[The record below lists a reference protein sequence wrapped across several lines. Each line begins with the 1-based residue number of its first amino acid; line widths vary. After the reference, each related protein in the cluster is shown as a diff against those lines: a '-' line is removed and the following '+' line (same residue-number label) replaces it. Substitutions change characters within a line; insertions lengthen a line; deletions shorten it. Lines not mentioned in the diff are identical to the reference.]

1 MEVPKGSYSVIFSR
15 ETGEKIGE
23 NLLTTERSVG
33 SSELS
38 YEACDLAAVD
48 RSRFFAVAS
57 STQIC
62 TVRAFVD
69 EVNFFYRVS
78 QTSLEDLAAM
88 MSRRM
93 STIIDERKP
102 LNSC

>member
-38 YEACDLAAVD
+38 YKACDLAE
-48 RSRFFAVAS
+48 
-57 STQIC
+57 
-62 TVRAFVD
+62 
-69 EVNFFYRVS
+69 EVW
-78 QTSLEDLAAM
+78 Q
-88 MSRRM
+88 
-93 STIIDERKP
+93 
-102 LNSC
+102 